1 MMWRVQMIIVSFKE
15 VSEIQGSSLEIGADP
30 TLDQETSLN
39 IQQLKWPSLNS
50 LLRIQSHLSNLQQL
64 KSSS

>member
-50 LLRIQSHLSNLQQL
+50 LLRTQSHLSNLQQL

>member
-1 MMWRVQMIIVSFKE
+1 MIIVSFKV

-39 IQQLKWPSLNS
+39 IQQLK
-50 LLRIQSHLSNLQQL
+50 
-64 KSSS
+64 